1 MFIALEVRVRFG
13 VLVVDKQ
20 NTILKYTLDVKDT
33 QAIEMPKNAKILTV
47 KTQHGHVRLWALVNK
62 LESKLETRKIAIY
75 GTGNPISENC
85 GEYIATFQLYDGDL
99 VFHAFEVN

>member
-1 MFIALEVRVRFG
+1 MN
-13 VLVVDKQ
+13 KQ
-20 NTILKYTLDVKDT
+20 NTIFKYTLDVKDT

-47 KTQHGHVRLWALVNK
+47 QTQHGHVRLWALVNK
-62 LESKLETRKIAIY
+62 LESNLETRKIAIY